1 MKIVEGRKRLTK
13 TSAGWKRKFPRQPAD
28 VATLASGSGS
38 LFLTGSIF
46 KMQI

>member
-1 MKIVEGRKRLTK
+1 MKIGEERKRQTK
-13 TSAGWKRKFPRQPAD
+13 IFAGWKRKFPLRPAN

>member
-1 MKIVEGRKRLTK
+1 MKIQERRKRLTK
-13 TSAGWKRKFPRQPAD
+13 HSQVGNDSFQPVN